1 MKKIINIP
9 GNEVDE
15 ELNGLSLLF
24 NNKIHRIEN
33 TKIIIRNDAPVNKVN
48 IISGGGSGHEPLHS
62 GYVGKGMLDA
72 AVSGEI
78 FTSPTIDDIM
88 NASKKVYGN
97 KGLLYIIKN
106 YTGDVLNFTIC
117 EENLKDEGFNVD
129 HVIVNDDVA
138 IKNKENRRGVAGTM
152 FVEKIAGAA
161 SELNYN
167 LNDVKKISNK
177 AIENIRS
184 MGVAI
189 KPGIIP
195 MNGKPN
201 FTLKDNEMEIGI
213 GIHGEPGI
221 KRDKMRTADEIA
233 ELLFDNVNNDL
244 KLNSNDEVTVL
255 VNGMGATPLMELFIL
270 YKKINE
276 ILKDKKIKIFK
287 SFVGNYVTSL
297 EMAGAS
303 LTLFKMDD
311 ELKKLLSEP
320 EETLYFP
327 KIIR

>member
-24 NNKIHRIEN
+24 NDKIHRIEN
-33 TKIIIRNDAPVNKVN
+33 TKIIIRNDAPVKKVN

-88 NASKKVYGN
+88 NASKSVYGGS
-97 KGLLYIIKN
+97 GLLYIIKN

-138 IKNKENRRGVAGTM
+138 IKDKENRRGVAGTM

-167 LNDVKKISNK
+167 LNDVKKVSNK

-189 KPGIIP
+189 KPGVIP

-201 FTLKDNEMEIGI
+201 FTLKDDEMEIGI

-270 YKKINE
+270 YRKINE
-276 ILKDKKIKIFK
+276 ILKDKKIKIFR
-287 SFVGNYVTSL
+287 SFAGNYVTSL
-297 EMAGAS
+297 EMSGAS

-311 ELKKLLSEP
+311 ELKKLLLEP

>member
-1 MKKIINIP
+1 
-9 GNEVDE
+9 
-15 ELNGLSLLF
+15 
-24 NNKIHRIEN
+24 
-33 TKIIIRNDAPVNKVN
+33 
-48 IISGGGSGHEPLHS
+48 
-62 GYVGKGMLDA
+62 
-72 AVSGEI
+72 
-78 FTSPTIDDIM
+78 
-88 NASKKVYGN
+88 
-97 KGLLYIIKN
+97 
-106 YTGDVLNFTIC
+106 
-117 EENLKDEGFNVD
+117 
-129 HVIVNDDVA
+129 
-138 IKNKENRRGVAGTM
+138 
-152 FVEKIAGAA
+152 
-161 SELNYN
+161 
-167 LNDVKKISNK
+167 
-177 AIENIRS
+177 
-184 MGVAI
+184 
-189 KPGIIP
+189 
-195 MNGKPN
+195 
-201 FTLKDNEMEIGI
+201 MEIGI

-311 ELKKLLSEP
+311 ELKKLLLEP

-327 KIIR
+327 KIIG

>member
-1 MKKIINIP
+1 MKKIINKP
-9 GNEVDE
+9 GTEVDD
-15 ELNGLSLLF
+15 ELNGLSLLSGS
-24 NNKIHRIEN
+24 KIHRIEN
-33 TKIIIRNDAPVNKVN
+33 TKIILRNNAPVKKVN

-62 GYVGKGMLDA
+62 GYVGRGMLDA

-88 NASKKVYGN
+88 EASKKVYGGT
-97 KGLLYIIKN
+97 GLLYIIKN

-117 EENLKDEGFNVD
+117 EENLKSEGYNVD

-138 IKNKENRRGVAGTM
+138 LNDMENRRGVAGTM

-167 LNDVKKISNK
+167 LSDVKRVASKT
-177 AIENIRS
+177 IESTRS
-184 MGVAI
+184 MGIAI

-195 MNGKPN
+195 LNGKPN
-201 FTLKDNEMEIGI
+201 FTLKEDEMEIGI

-221 KRDKMRTADEIA
+221 KRDKIRTADKIA
-233 ELLFDNVNNDL
+233 GLLFDNINKDL
-244 KLNSNDEVTVL
+244 KLGENDEVSVL

-270 YKKINE
+270 YRKIYE
-276 ILKDKKIKIFK
+276 ILKNRNIKIFR

-303 LTLFKMDD
+303 LTLMRMDD
-311 ELKKLLSEP
+311 ELKKLLVEP

-327 KIIR
+327 KTIW

>member
-33 TKIIIRNDAPVNKVN
+33 TKIIIRNDSPVNKVN

-88 NASKKVYGN
+88 NASKSVYGN

-138 IKNKENRRGVAGTM
+138 IKDKENRRGVAGTM

-167 LNDVKKISNK
+167 LNDVKRVSDK

-201 FTLKDNEMEIGI
+201 FTLKMM
-213 GIHGEPGI
+213 
-221 KRDKMRTADEIA
+221 KWK
-233 ELLFDNVNNDL
+233 
-244 KLNSNDEVTVL
+244 
-255 VNGMGATPLMELFIL
+255 
-270 YKKINE
+270 
-276 ILKDKKIKIFK
+276 
-287 SFVGNYVTSL
+287 
-297 EMAGAS
+297 
-303 LTLFKMDD
+303 
-311 ELKKLLSEP
+311 
-320 EETLYFP
+320 
-327 KIIR
+327 